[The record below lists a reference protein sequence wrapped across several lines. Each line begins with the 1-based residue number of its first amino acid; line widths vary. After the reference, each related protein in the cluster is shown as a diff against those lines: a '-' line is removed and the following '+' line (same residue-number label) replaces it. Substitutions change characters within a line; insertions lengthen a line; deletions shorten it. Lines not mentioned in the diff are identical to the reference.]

1 MKTQLKSMLLLMAV
15 PFMLFTACK
24 KSDGLVAPANKAA
37 AAASNSASL
46 AKPADVF
53 LNTTT
58 LSSTGEPP
66 SVVKTGSYLASP
78 ELGTSG
84 TYVMNVEFYGQAFHC
99 TTTFTP
105 AGGDQFTTFSECQM
119 TTLTGQW
126 RVISGT
132 GVYANLSANGSIVMV
147 PGHENCVGRVF

>member
-1 MKTQLKSMLLLMAV
+1 MQLKTMLLLMAV
-15 PFMLFTACK
+15 SFILFTACK
-24 KSDGLVAPANKAA
+24 KSDGLVSPNNKATA
-37 AAASNSASL
+37 TAFNSVTS
-46 AKPADVF
+46 AKPAEVF

-58 LSSTGEPP
+58 LTATGVPP
-66 SVVKTGSYLASP
+66 HVVKTGSYVASP

-84 TYVMNVEFYGQAFHC
+84 TYIMDIKYFGMAIHC

-105 AGGDQFTTFSECQM
+105 DGGDEFTTFSECQM

-126 RVISGT
+126 RVLSGT
-132 GVYANLSANGSIVMV
+132 GVYANLSGNGSIVMV